1 MEISINIIRAVNNN
15 KYVNMKD
22 YYELAFNVKRIW
34 LSEPCNIIFEK
45 NRIYSIKLKSDEVI
59 EGSIIQIG
67 QDEFG
72 FYIVFKRAI
81 VPSQKG
87 ELLNNSVFF
96 ERQRIPKGY
105 AVLKEVFA
113 PDTIAGGKE
122 LIQYCEG
129 QWPNLNGS
137 ALSIKKEGSNYIF
150 HLMKGNLGETAVE
163 LRLCNVYAEKCI
175 GDDCNNLEYFDKEGI
190 GYLDIKKLD
199 DFNYTIHIQ
208 NNFMEF
214 ICIDELTYNS
224 VEHRNEVTINCRELN
239 ITYYNSF
246 LRGLEE
252 KGIALTKLYS
262 DKDVH
267 YSKADELRSKWLET
281 FTRNI
286 DVSDA
291 NLDQCLWHIFS
302 YGKLSCVQRE
312 DADAALIKIK
322 KETLYLFFN
331 EGTTCYRLNNAEKFT
346 AENIDYFNDIY
357 VTNEDFTWTYALTH
371 ERVTCGP
378 YFHSN

>member
-1 MEISINIIRAVNNN
+1 MEISINIIKAVNNN

-22 YYELAFNVKRIW
+22 YYELAFNTKRIW
-34 LSEPCNIIFEK
+34 LSEPCNIFFEK
-45 NRIYSIKLKSDEVI
+45 NRVYHIKLKSDEVI

-81 VPSQKG
+81 VPWQKG
-87 ELLNNSVFF
+87 KLLNNSVFF

-105 AVLKEVFA
+105 AVLKEVLA

-122 LIQYCEG
+122 VIQYFEG
-129 QWPNLNGS
+129 QWPNFHGS
-137 ALSIKKEGSNYIF
+137 TISIKKEDRNCII

-163 LRLCNVYAEKCI
+163 LRLCNADIGKCI
-175 GDDCNNLEYFDKEGI
+175 GDDCNDLEYFNNIGI
-190 GYLDIKKLD
+190 NLDIKKLD

-214 ICIDELTYNS
+214 IRIDELTYNS
-224 VEHRNEVTINCRELN
+224 VEHRNEVTITCSELN

-252 KGIALTKLYS
+252 KGIVMTKLYS
-262 DKDVH
+262 DKDDH
-267 YSKADELRSKWLET
+267 YSEADTLRRKWVET

-286 DVSDA
+286 DISDA

-302 YGKLSCVQRE
+302 YGKLSCTERE
-312 DADAALIKIK
+312 EANADLIKIK
-322 KETLYLFFN
+322 KETLYVFFN
-331 EGTTCYRLNNAEKFT
+331 EGPTCYRLNNAEKFT
-346 AENIDYFNDIY
+346 TDNIDYFNDIY
-357 VTNEDFTWTYALTH
+357 VTNEDFTWTYVLTH

-378 YFHSN
+378 YFYSK